1 MSETVTAAGIV
12 RFSEIEPTR
21 RPGIEA
27 GIDRIFFVSSS
38 VQSFPGDD
46 ERAAFRDR
54 WLGRYLRH
62 DPRWAYVALD
72 REERVAG
79 YVIGAVDDPA
89 RVERFADIPYF
100 QPWAHLTA
108 EFPAHLHINVAPE
121 WRSAGV
127 GSRLVEA
134 FAADARAA
142 GVPGVH
148 VVTGEGMRN
157 VGFYL
162 RNGFEHLA
170 TLEQAGKRPVVFLGR
185 RL

>member
-1 MSETVTAAGIV
+1 MPLTATPRIV
-12 RFSEIEPTR
+12 RWTDIDPPR
-21 RPGIEA
+21 RKDVEA
-27 GIDRIFFVSSS
+27 GLDRIFYVSSG
-38 VQSFPGDD
+38 VQVFASDE
-46 ERAAFRDR
+46 ERARFRER

-72 REERVAG
+72 REGCAAG
-79 YVIGAVDDPA
+79 YVIGAIDDPA
-89 RVERFADIPYF
+89 SAARFADIPYF

-108 EFPAHLHINVAPE
+108 SYPSHLHINVAPE
-121 WRSAGV
+121 CRSSGL
-127 GSRLVEA
+127 GSRLIEA
-134 FAADARAA
+134 FAAGARAA
-142 GVPGVH
+142 GAPGVH

-170 TLEQAGKRPVVFLGR
+170 TLEQAGKHPVVFLGR